1 MATRITGRAFVVAA
15 LVAVLAIV
23 GGAANAAWAPSGSG
37 TASTGTLV
45 ISLSP
50 GTPSS
55 SIYPGGQANVIL
67 TATNPNPEIV
77 KIGSLALDTSQGT
90 GGFAVD
96 ASHVGCAV
104 AALTFATQ
112 NNAGNGWSVPAK
124 SGTVN
129 GSLAITLTNALSMAG
144 TAANACQGAIF
155 TVYLVVGA

>member
-1 MATRITGRAFVVAA
+1 MATRMRSRAFLLVGLVAA
-15 LVAVLAIV
+15 MVI
-23 GGAANAAWAPSGSG
+23 GGGTANAVWAPNGAG
-37 TASTGTLV
+37 TASTGTLI

-55 SIYPGGQANVIL
+55 SIYPGGQANVVL
-67 TATNPNPEIV
+67 TATNPNPEVV

-112 NNAGNGWSVPAK
+112 NNAGNGWNVPAK

-129 GSLAITLTNALSMAG
+129 GTLAITLTNALSMAG

-155 TVYLVVGA
+155 TVYLVVGS